1 MQPSY
6 AQSTT
11 TAGYDEGLRS
21 YLLSVFNYMTTALMV
36 SGLISAYIGYNT
48 ALAQAIWA
56 TPFKWVAV
64 LAPLGISLLIGFT
77 AHKMSTYAA
86 KVWLMVFAAAMG
98 VSLSSIFLIYK
109 LGSIFQVFFIA
120 GTMFGSMALWGYTT
134 KRDLSGFGSFFMM
147 GVIGLVLAGLVNLF
161 LQSSALAFVVSAL
174 GVLIFTGLTAY
185 DMQNIKNTYYELEG
199 DERDKA
205 GVLGALSLY
214 LDFINIFVS
223 LLQLIGDKKD
233 S

>member
-98 VSLSSIFLIYK
+98 VSLSSIFL
-109 LGSIFQVFFIA
+109 SA
-120 GTMFGSMALWGYTT
+120 
-134 KRDLSGFGSFFMM
+134 R
-147 GVIGLVLAGLVNLF
+147 GLEPYWR
-161 LQSSALAFVVSAL
+161 SSR
-174 GVLIFTGLTAY
+174 
-185 DMQNIKNTYYELEG
+185 Q
-199 DERDKA
+199 
-205 GVLGALSLY
+205 
-214 LDFINIFVS
+214 S
-223 LLQLIGDKKD
+223 LLCVTTIRAKHFNNSWIYRLP
-233 S
+233 SYTF